1 MLDCCYSRLGL
12 SHVASGLGELMQTHK
27 SCLETTTLGEA
38 KDETAKEHAQFT
50 VASDQEEMVQV
61 ERSGTETQ
69 DGDELKDHST
79 PPSCFKHSPIS
90 TSQKDSYTIFSHSSP
105 DAMTFQKTESNQE
118 VVVDQAYAKVPRNV
132 MDDSAWKRETR
143 PKGSRFLNQL
153 HNSLLRTL
161 NLVMYNNR
169 TNKRFRIRIWPY
181 RRPYRME

>member
-27 SCLETTTLGEA
+27 PPLETTTLGEA
-38 KDETAKEHAQFT
+38 KVETEKEHAQFT

-61 ERSGTETQ
+61 EKSGTETQ
-69 DGDELKDHST
+69 DGVELKDHST

-105 DAMTFQKTESNQE
+105 DATSISASTLAATESNQE
-118 VVVDQAYAKVPRNV
+118 VVVDQAYAKVPRNG
-132 MDDSAWKRETR
+132 MDDSAWKRETK

-153 HNSLLRTL
+153 HNLLSTL
-161 NLVMYNNR
+161 NIVMYNNR
-169 TNKRFRIRIWPY
+169 TNKRFRIRI
-181 RRPYRME
+181 